1 MLLVIDAKGAG
12 ISLEVSRISK
22 ILEVCV
28 RGKPLEQAR
37 SSREKLGATGGT
49 SFPVATCGG
58 SHVCPRHHL
67 QLAGAR

>member
-1 MLLVIDAKGAG
+1 MVIDAKGAG

-22 ILEVCV
+22 VLEVWV

-49 SFPVATCGG
+49 SFPVATCG

-67 QLAGAR
+67 QLAGTR